1 MHISSER
8 DMDEVRKDL
17 DTMSD
22 YDLEVEALYY
32 DKISEEECLEGNY
45 YACDLYWDAH
55 CMFKGELD
63 RRKERRDR
71 QARAAE
77 ARKRQQASTIGQR
90 IPPETKDKLIALKHQ
105 LECA

>member
-8 DMDEVRKDL
+8 DLEEVRKDL

-32 DKISEEECLEGNY
+32 DKISEEECMRENY
-45 YACDLYWDAH
+45 FACDLYQDAY
-55 CMFKGELD
+55 CMFMDEIY

-90 IPPETKDKLIALKHQ
+90 IPPETRTKLIALKRK
-105 LECA
+105 LEYA